1 LNQGKEYP
9 NGKNQFQD
17 QINDPVGLVSNSV
30 WRGIGFIGVNA
41 LILVPAVYFYELLPE
56 AVRLVATP
64 NMVVLFGFIIGAL
77 VYIIVSKLVRTVSKR
92 KGQS

>member
-1 LNQGKEYP
+1 MNQGKEYP

>member
-1 LNQGKEYP
+1 MSQEKEYQ

-17 QINDPVGLVSNSV
+17 QINDPVGLISNSV

-41 LILVPAVYFYELLPE
+41 LIWVPAVYFYELLPE

-64 NMVVLFGFIIGAL
+64 NMVVFFGFIIGAL
-77 VYIIVSKLVRTVSKR
+77 VYVIVSKFVRQVSKR
-92 KGQS
+92 KD